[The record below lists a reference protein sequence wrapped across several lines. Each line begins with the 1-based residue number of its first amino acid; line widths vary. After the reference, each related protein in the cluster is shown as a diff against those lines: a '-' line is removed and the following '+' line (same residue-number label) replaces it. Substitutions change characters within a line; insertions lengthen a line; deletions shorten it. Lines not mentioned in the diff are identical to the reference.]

1 MYNLSIK
8 KQEKTLYQLIELCHA
23 SPTGHLFRPLK
34 FQEQFDFISDD
45 ELIDILEI
53 LQSKGYI
60 NVEYADLPDSFN
72 INTLSVTPQGLNY
85 KPQKMLTTKE
95 RWCERAYGFVAGSIF
110 GSIAGHLI
118 SMLISRIF
126 GW

>member
-34 FQEQFDFISDD
+34 FQEQFDFISED

-95 RWCERAYGFVAGSIF
+95 RWCERAYGFVAGIATSVILGYIPMLLAHIF
-110 GSIAGHLI
+110 GQ
-118 SMLISRIF
+118 
-126 GW
+126 